1 MKRWTP
7 WVAAAIVLAL
17 LGHGAWRAV
26 SARKAQQQ
34 AQAALSQERAL
45 TPIVLQKSE
54 LLTLEVRAIE
64 ANLPVSGVLRALHS
78 ASIKARVPGE
88 LQGLALREG
97 DSVRAGQEVARI
109 DATESAA
116 RLRQAQQQAEAAQA
130 QVEIARRQLDNNRA
144 LVSQGFISSTALQTT
159 EANWQAAQAN
169 WQAANA
175 AADVARKALQDT
187 VLRSPISGQV
197 AQRLAQ
203 NGERLGVDAKVLE
216 VVDLSRLEL
225 EALIAPADTP
235 LLRLGQQAQ
244 LQLEGSTHLVSATLV
259 RINPSAQ
266 AGSRAL
272 PVYLAIDAAQAG
284 AARALLRQGLYV
296 QGLLATGS
304 TQALAL
310 PVAAVRND
318 KPQPYVQTV
327 ENGKVAHRTVQ
338 LGARSQIDGAPWASV
353 AEGLQPGA
361 QVLLGGVG
369 LLREGT
375 PVQAATDDGAPAQK

>member
-1 MKRWTP
+1 MTRRTLTAL
-7 WVAAAIVLAL
+7 VVLLAL
-17 LGHGAWRAV
+17 LAAGALAWRGIRARQAV
-26 SARKAQQQ
+26 QQ
-34 AQAALSQERAL
+34 AQAASA
-45 TPIVLQKSE
+45 PAPV
-54 LLTLEVRAIE
+54 IE
-64 ANLPVSGVLRALHS
+64 LRALDVVTVQSRELALEVPLSGTLRAVRS
-78 ASIKARVPGE
+78 AMVKARVPGE

-244 LQLEGSTHLVSATLV
+244 LQLEGSTHRVSATLV

-266 AGSRAL
+266 TGSRAL

-375 PVQAATDDGAPAQK
+375 PVQASTDDGAPAQK